1 MTQRISLGEYADRI
15 GLKTP
20 LRRAFELHVKLTEG
34 TFDYRTEE
42 DWQRLYAQFRALPRM
57 RRGAQDG

>member
-1 MTQRISLGEYADRI
+1 MTQRISLGQYADRV
-15 GLKTP
+15 GLKAQ

-42 DWQRLYAQFRALPRM
+42 DWQRLYAQFRSLPRM
-57 RRGAQDG
+57 RKGARNG